1 MISPPLRSL
10 APVMM
15 RAMGIATR
23 HVWIGAATLFV
34 AATGGAYWYSYHG
47 ILATEPFDPVRWR
60 APMSYPGDPV
70 CHRGRMIA
78 DVQRKVLLP
87 QAARSV
93 VEDALGPPDVID
105 DNGGRSYHLGRCLG
119 PRTRLNVL
127 YLYFGMGERLNQ
139 ATVMYY

>member
-1 MISPPLRSL
+1 MGT
-10 APVMM
+10 
-15 RAMGIATR
+15 MGIAAR
-23 HVWIGAATLFV
+23 HIWVGVATLLV
-34 AATGGAYWYSYHG
+34 AAAAWSYWHAYHG
-47 ILATEPFDPVRWR
+47 ILATEPFDPARWR

-139 ATVMYY
+139 ATVMHY